1 MIMTQRYLDA
11 TNDVAFKKVF
21 SHKEILEDFL
31 NSVLRLPEGK
41 KIEELQIDVYFSEEK
56 TNIAF

>member
-1 MIMTQRYLDA
+1 MTQRYLDA

-21 SHKEILEDFL
+21 SHKEILTDLL

-41 KIEELQIDVYFSEEK
+41 KSEEL
-56 TNIAF
+56 